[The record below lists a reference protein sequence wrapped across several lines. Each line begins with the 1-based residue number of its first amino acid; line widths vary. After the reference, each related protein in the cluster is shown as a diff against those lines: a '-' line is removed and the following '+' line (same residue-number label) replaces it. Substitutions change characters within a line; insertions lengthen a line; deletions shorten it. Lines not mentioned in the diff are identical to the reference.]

1 MADADRKQEEASHV
15 ENGFHD
21 HGTSANGNG
30 NGVVKGRQPLH
41 RISEV
46 RKREGISLRSVSR
59 RWKMEVSRVRELEDE
74 NNDLSLSELYKWQQ
88 ILEVPVGELLI
99 DEDQPLSAP
108 ILRRAQMIRLMKTA
122 ATLTTKSRSPQVR
135 SLAQNLMNQ
144 LAEMMP
150 ELNNIGPWQENG
162 DELNLDTTF

>member
-1 MADADRKQEEASHV
+1 MADAHRKQEDPSHV

-21 HGTSANGNG
+21 HGTSGNE
-30 NGVVKGRQPLH
+30 NGVVNGRQPLH

-74 NNDLSLSELYKWQQ
+74 NNDLSLSELYQWQQ
-88 ILEVPVGELLI
+88 ILDVPVAELLI

-122 ATLTTKSRSPQVR
+122 ATLTTNSRSPQVQ
-135 SLAQNLMNQ
+135 SLAQNLMDQ

-150 ELNNIGPWQENG
+150 ELNNIGPWQEDG
-162 DELNLDTTF
+162 DELNMDTTC

>member
-1 MADADRKQEEASHV
+1 
-15 ENGFHD
+15 
-21 HGTSANGNG
+21 
-30 NGVVKGRQPLH
+30 
-41 RISEV
+41 
-46 RKREGISLRSVSR
+46 
-59 RWKMEVSRVRELEDE
+59 MEVSRVRELEDE

>member
-30 NGVVKGRQPLH
+30 NGVVNGRQPLH

-74 NNDLSLSELYKWQQ
+74 NNDLSLS
-88 ILEVPVGELLI
+88 ELLI

>member
-1 MADADRKQEEASHV
+1 
-15 ENGFHD
+15 
-21 HGTSANGNG
+21 
-30 NGVVKGRQPLH
+30 
-41 RISEV
+41 
-46 RKREGISLRSVSR
+46 
-59 RWKMEVSRVRELEDE
+59 
-74 NNDLSLSELYKWQQ
+74 
-88 ILEVPVGELLI
+88 
-99 DEDQPLSAP
+99 
-108 ILRRAQMIRLMKTA
+108 MIRLMKTA